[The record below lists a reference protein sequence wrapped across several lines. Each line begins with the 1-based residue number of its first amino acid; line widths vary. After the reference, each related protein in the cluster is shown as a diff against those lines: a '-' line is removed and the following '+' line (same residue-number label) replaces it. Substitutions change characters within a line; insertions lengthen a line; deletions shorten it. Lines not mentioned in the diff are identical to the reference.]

1 MRHAASETAGRT
13 AGPDRLREVASRYAG
28 FAIMSVKEKLAY
40 RFDFFSSLAISLVC
54 MVLLVYLWR
63 AVYRS
68 ATSLDLPLRD
78 LLTYVCLGQAFNFA
92 RIGWAQRR
100 LLFSINH
107 SLETGNIVFDLLR
120 PADYQAMQ
128 FAQVLGQYLTEM
140 VLINAPAYVVALVAF
155 GIAPPASPAA
165 ALGFGLSLVGA
176 FLVAFSLDFL
186 LMILAFWTFSA
197 GGIIYAR
204 RAAVDLLAG
213 SIIPLALFP
222 DWLRTIA
229 LALPFQSLA
238 NVPISIYLGRIT
250 GAAIW
255 WNFLVQLGWALALA
269 LLTRL
274 IWLRALRRLVIQ
286 GG

>member
-1 MRHAASETAGRT
+1 MRRAPSDPAVSGGRVGELALRHAGI
-13 AGPDRLREVASRYAG
+13 
-28 FAIMSVKEKLAY
+28 AITSIKEKLAY

-68 ATSLDLPLRD
+68 ATSLELPLRD

-100 LLFSINH
+100 LLFSISA
-107 SLETGNIVFDLLR
+107 SLQSGDIVFDLVR
-120 PADYQAMQ
+120 PVDYQAMQ
-128 FAQVLGQYLTEM
+128 FSQVLGQYIAETI
-140 VLINAPAYVVALVAF
+140 LINAPAYAVALAIF
-155 GIAPPASPAA
+155 RIAPPASTAA
-165 ALGFGLSLVGA
+165 AFGFGLSLVGA
-176 FLVAFSLDFL
+176 FLIAFSLDFL

-197 GGIIYAR
+197 AGIIYAR

-222 DWLRTIA
+222 DWLRSIA
-229 LALPFQSLA
+229 LALPFQGLA

-255 WNFLVQLGWALALA
+255 ANFLAQLGWALVLV